1 MKAIREA
8 VKELKCSYQTI
19 VKTRFAQHGGGVIPV
34 AQGHYVGTFF
44 ELLCQLQVLYVGA
57 EINKQLLRR
66 YAVLQALV
74 MAHPRCTQ
82 LVKQEL
88 LQERVTKGKI
98 DIWSLEVR
106 D

>member
-1 MKAIREA
+1 M
-8 VKELKCSYQTI
+8 
-19 VKTRFAQHGGGVIPV
+19 
-34 AQGHYVGTFF
+34 GTF
-44 ELLCQLQVLYVGA
+44 LYYCVSYMCYTA
-57 EINKQLLRR
+57 EQRLTA
-66 YAVLQALV
+66 AVLRALV